1 MSETDFRARITP
13 RGTNGTSTGGVGSE
27 GKLQQLFGNGEITKP
42 LVDKRALVF
51 PYTPT
56 IQVTGNAEYE
66 EYTFT
71 HAIYKYNAYSR
82 SYISEIV
89 LTCDFTSQ
97 TEDEARH
104 TLACMHFFRT
114 VTKSYFGIRAGNAA
128 LAGTPPPIVNFSYLG
143 EKMFRNVPVIIKS
156 YTYALQPDV
165 DYVRVDT
172 GNGLTYVPSYVNI
185 TLTMDVNYNPK
196 TLRDGFSLDAF
207 RQGNLLARGDG
218 NTGFI

>member
-1 MSETDFRARITP
+1 MPDFRARITP
-13 RGTNGTSTGGVGSE
+13 RGTGNTATSGAGAPSRLE
-27 GKLQQLFGNGEITKP
+27 NLFGSGDITRP
-42 LVDKRALVF
+42 LRDKRGLVF

-97 TEDEARH
+97 TQEEAEY
-104 TLACMHFFRT
+104 TLGCMHFFRT
-114 VTKSYFGIRAGNAA
+114 VTKSNFGRQGGN

-143 EKMFRNVPVIIKS
+143 EKMFTNVPVIIKS

-165 DYVRVDT
+165 DYVAVEVDGKT
-172 GNGLTYVPSYVNI
+172 TYVPTFINI
-185 TLTMDVNYNPK
+185 TITMDVNYNPRTVRENFDLAK
-196 TLRDGFSLDAF
+196 F
-207 RQGNLLARGDG
+207 RNGDLLADRDG